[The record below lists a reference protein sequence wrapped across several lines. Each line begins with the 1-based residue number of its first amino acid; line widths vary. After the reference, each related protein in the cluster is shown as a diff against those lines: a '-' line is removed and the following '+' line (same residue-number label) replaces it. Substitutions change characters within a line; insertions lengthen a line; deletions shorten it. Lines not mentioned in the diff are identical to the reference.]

1 MQSLSPVAMSR
12 FIRGDVM
19 PFLKHA
25 LNVDEEA
32 VAKSEGWGLFECED
46 DFQLQK
52 IDEMDTFKTDEQ
64 AHAFVKSR
72 VDEGSALHIKVKT
85 FLETHS
91 KHEHDIVFG
100 NA

>member
-1 MQSLSPVAMSR
+1 MQSLLPVAMSR

-19 PFLKHA
+19 SVLEHA

-32 VAKSEGWGLFECED
+32 VAESEGLFESED

-64 AHAFVKSR
+64 AHVFVKSR

-100 NA
+100 DA